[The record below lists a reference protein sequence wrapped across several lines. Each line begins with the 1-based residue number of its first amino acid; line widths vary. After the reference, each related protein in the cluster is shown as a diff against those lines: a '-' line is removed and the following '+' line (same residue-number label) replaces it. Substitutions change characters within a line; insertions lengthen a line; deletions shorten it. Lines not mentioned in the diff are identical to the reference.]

1 MTDPSFKRLSKII
14 LSVLSIFFLFY
25 FTFLLSDLILILII
39 SILLAFIFDPVVT
52 LLEQEGF
59 NRLASTLFIFI
70 GFGLFL
76 YLGLSVVI
84 PKFSIQM
91 YQLIESMRDIDLHEQ
106 LTIIE
111 KEIQSVIP
119 FFTVGELS
127 SRVEDFIE
135 NQIVN
140 SFDSISVL
148 LSSIFSI
155 AAILLIVPFI
165 TFFLLKDSRNI
176 FQGILQIIP
185 NNYFEMSYYILKKV
199 SMQLGR
205 FVRAW
210 IFDAAFVGT
219 LCGLG
224 FYILGIENALPLGVI
239 AGLGH
244 LVPYLG
250 PVIGGIPAAIISIIQ
265 FGDLSHIPY
274 IILMLSIVYTFDNG
288 FVQPYVFAK
297 SVNMHPIII
306 ILLII
311 AGNQIFGLLGML
323 LAVPTAAVVRT
334 LVKEVYFAFKNYK
347 IARI

>member
-1 MTDPSFKRLSKII
+1 MTEMTFKRFSKII
-14 LSVLSIFFLFY
+14 LWLLVIFILISLA
-25 FTFLLSDLILILII
+25 FLLSDIIIILII
-39 SILLAFIFDPVVT
+39 SILLAFIFDPLVT
-52 LLEQEGF
+52 QLEQEGF
-59 NRLASTLFIFI
+59 NRLASTLFIFL
-70 GFGLFL
+70 GFGLFV
-76 YLGLSVVI
+76 YLGLSFII
-84 PKFSIQM
+84 PKFTVQM
-91 YQLIESMRDIDLHEQ
+91 NQIMLTLRDIDIHEQ
-106 LTIIE
+106 LTILE
-111 KEIQSVIP
+111 TEIQSILP
-119 FFTVGELS
+119 FYTVGELS
-127 SRVEDFIE
+127 GRVEDFIE

-148 LSSIFSI
+148 LSSIFSV
-155 AAILLIVPFI
+155 AAILVIVPFI
-165 TFFLLKDSRNI
+165 SFFFLKDSRNI
-176 FQGILQIIP
+176 LQGILHLMP

-199 SMQLGR
+199 SIQLGR

-224 FYILGIENALPLGVI
+224 FYIIGIENALPLGVI

-250 PVIGGIPAAIISIIQ
+250 PIIGGIPAAIISIIQ
-265 FGDLSHIPY
+265 FGDLSQIPY
-274 IILMLSIVYTFDNG
+274 ILIVLSLVYTLDNG

-297 SVNMHPIII
+297 SVDMHPVVI

-311 AGNQIFGLLGML
+311 AGSQLFGLLGML